1 MNATE
6 GRIDVVLREFGRLLL
21 SLGSELGQAT
31 RDAERQ
37 CLPLGQM
44 FDRVAAANHQITA
57 CVRDTSS
64 AAPVLAHCAE
74 ISQALSTAVVTLQY
88 GDRLA
93 QRIGHVRSGLEHLNS
108 LLQSYPSRSYEESMA
123 FLQDVELMQ
132 ALQQERLLP
141 PESGQCG
148 TSELF

>member
-6 GRIDVVLREFGRLLL
+6 GRIDAVIRELCRLLL
-21 SLGSELGQAT
+21 SFGSELAHAT
-31 RDAERQ
+31 RESEQQ
-37 CLPLGQM
+37 CVPLGQV
-44 FDRVAAANHQITA
+44 FGRVADANRHIAA

-64 AAPVLAHCAE
+64 AVPVLAHCAE
-74 ISQALSTAVVTLQY
+74 ISQALSTAVVTLQN

-93 QRIGHVRSGLEHLNS
+93 QRIGHVRSGLDHLYS

-123 FLQDVELMQ
+123 LLQDVDLMH

-141 PESGQCG
+141 LEPGQCG